1 MSANRNSNAPKKA
14 MIQRRYGKERRILM
28 SKRKIFVSF
37 DYENDRNYKYLLEAW
52 NKNGQFEFEFDDKSS
67 REINSWN
74 IPTIKAALSRK
85 INEAD
90 YTLVIVGKEANK
102 LHRDKNLIGYRNWQN
117 YEIAKS
123 KENGN
128 KLVAVKLDSNYE
140 SPNELLGVGAS
151 WAYSFTEEAIMKAVK
166 NA

>member
-1 MSANRNSNAPKKA
+1 M
-14 MIQRRYGKERRILM
+14 
-28 SKRKIFVSF
+28 SF

-52 NKNGQFEFEFDDKSS
+52 NKNSEFEFEFDDKSS
-67 REINSWN
+67 REINSWD
-74 IPTIKAALSRK
+74 IPTIKAALARK

-102 LHRDKNLIGYRNWQN
+102 LHKDRNLIGYRNWQN

-123 KENGN
+123 KQNRN
-128 KLVAVKLDSNYE
+128 KLIGVKLNSNYE
-140 SPNELLGVGAS
+140 SPEELLGSGAS
-151 WAYSFTEEAIMKAVK
+151 WAYSFSEEAIMKAVR

>member
-1 MSANRNSNAPKKA
+1 MK
-14 MIQRRYGKERRILM
+14 M

-37 DYENDRNYKYLLEAW
+37 DFENDRNYKYLLEAW
-52 NKNGQFEFEFDDKSS
+52 NGNSDFEFDDKST

-74 IPTIKAALSRK
+74 ISTIKAALTRK

-90 YTLVIVGKEANK
+90 YTIVIVGKEANK
-102 LHRDKNLIGYRNWQN
+102 RHKDSQLIGYKNWQN
-117 YEIAKS
+117 FEIAKS

-128 KLVAVKLDSNYE
+128 KLIAIKINSLYE
-140 SPNELLGVGAS
+140 SPEELLNSGAS
-151 WAYSFTEEAIMKAVK
+151 WAYSFSEEAIMKAVR

>member
-1 MSANRNSNAPKKA
+1 
-14 MIQRRYGKERRILM
+14 M

-37 DYENDRNYKYLLEAW
+37 DFENDRKYKYLLEAW
-52 NKNGQFEFEFDDKSS
+52 NKNSEFDFEFDDKSS

-74 IPTIKAALSRK
+74 ISTIKAALSRK

-102 LHRDKNLIGYRNWQN
+102 VHKDRNLIGYKNWQN

-128 KLVAVKLDSNYE
+128 RLIAIKINSTYE
-140 SPNELLGVGAS
+140 SPDELLGAGAS
-151 WAYSFTEEAIMKAVK
+151 WTYSFTEDSIMKAVK